1 MRLIKPNDYDVE
13 DFQIAF
19 LGDAFSH
26 PVRKK
31 IIEHLHEEGGF
42 SKADYSKL
50 MNLSKVVV
58 GRHIKKLKEAKLI
71 KSEYFVHHE
80 ILSLDTTELE
90 VMYEFIG
97 KLLGK

>member
-1 MRLIKPNDYDVE
+1 MRLIKPNDYNVE
-13 DFQIAF
+13 DFQIAYV
-19 LGDAFSH
+19 GDAFSH

-42 SKADYSKL
+42 SKADYSRL

-58 GRHIKKLKEAKLI
+58 ARHIEKLKAAKLI

-80 ILSLDTTELE
+80 ILVLDTQELE
-90 VMYEFIG
+90 VMYDFLG
-97 KLLGK
+97 RLLGK